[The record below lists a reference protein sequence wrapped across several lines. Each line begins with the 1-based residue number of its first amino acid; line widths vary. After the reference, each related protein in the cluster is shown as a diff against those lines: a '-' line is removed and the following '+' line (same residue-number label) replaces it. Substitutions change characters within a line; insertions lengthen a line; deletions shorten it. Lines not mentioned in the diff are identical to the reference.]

1 VKLYHVI
8 TGLSVGGAEMMLYKL
23 LAGMDRD
30 RVDNTVVS
38 LTDHGP
44 VGDLIHSLGVPVR
57 TLGMK
62 RGKPNPLAVFQ
73 LARWIRRDR
82 PHAVQT
88 WMYHADLI
96 GGFAARLAGR
106 PPVAWGIYHGTLDP
120 SGTRVTTRWTAWA
133 GAKLSRWLPERIV
146 FVSHASKDYHS
157 RLGYDADKMI
167 VIPIGFKLAEFSSG
181 QETRAAMRHEIGI
194 PEGSP
199 TIGLVARWHAAKDHG
214 NFFAAAR
221 LLARDYSGVHFV
233 LCGSE
238 ITWANQDLVRHIDAN
253 GVRPMTHLLGPV
265 DNIPRLMSALDIATS
280 SSIVEG
286 FPNVVG
292 EAMASGVPC
301 VVTDVGDCALIV
313 GDSGRVVA
321 PRDPEALAAAWAELL
336 ELPDGERLALG
347 AKARERVKDNFSIG
361 SVVAAY
367 ESLYREMTGVHAA
380 GPDG

>member
-1 VKLYHVI
+1 
-8 TGLSVGGAEMMLYKL
+8 
-23 LAGMDRD
+23 
-30 RVDNTVVS
+30 
-38 LTDHGP
+38 
-44 VGDLIHSLGVPVR
+44 
-57 TLGMK
+57 
-62 RGKPNPLAVFQ
+62 
-73 LARWIRRDR
+73 
-82 PHAVQT
+82 
-88 WMYHADLI
+88 
-96 GGFAARLAGR
+96 
-106 PPVAWGIYHGTLDP
+106 
-120 SGTRVTTRWTAWA
+120 
-133 GAKLSRWLPERIV
+133 
-146 FVSHASKDYHS
+146 
-157 RLGYDADKMI
+157 
-167 VIPIGFKLAEFSSG
+167 
-181 QETRAAMRHEIGI
+181 
-194 PEGSP
+194 
-199 TIGLVARWHAAKDHG
+199 
-214 NFFAAAR
+214 
-221 LLARDYSGVHFV
+221 
-233 LCGSE
+233 
-238 ITWANQDLVRHIDAN
+238 
-253 GVRPMTHLLGPV
+253 MTHLLGPV